1 MLLVDFRSSSGKRIL
16 YLLHIDPMRVFVPLT
31 YFSSLALRRN
41 RALEAI
47 FISVISSLQ
56 SEMEVLVH
64 FVTNLLAH
72 LEESID
78 QNKLK
83 ELLQYSKK
91 LSRFESKT
99 LLIRDV
105 FVEVLDQGKNM
116 EQELPRCIMDVGT
129 TPSLGSRD

>member
-1 MLLVDFRSSSGKRIL
+1 MITS
-16 YLLHIDPMRVFVPLT
+16 
-31 YFSSLALRRN
+31 FSFT

-47 FISVISSLQ
+47 FISVLTSLQ

-91 LSRFESKT
+91 LSQFESKT

-105 FVEVLDQGKNM
+105 FVEVLDQGKRRN
-116 EQELPRCIMDVGT
+116 R
-129 TPSLGSRD
+129 PSVLHTSR

>member
-1 MLLVDFRSSSGKRIL
+1 M
-16 YLLHIDPMRVFVPLT
+16 FVP
-31 YFSSLALRRN
+31 SH

-64 FVTNLLAH
+64 FVTNLLAQ

-91 LSRFESKT
+91 LSQFESKT
-99 LLIRDV
+99 LLIRDI
-105 FVEVLDQGKNM
+105 FVEVLDQG
-116 EQELPRCIMDVGT
+116 EQTRHA
-129 TPSLGSRD
+129 RQ

>member
-1 MLLVDFRSSSGKRIL
+1 MQLVRPADLFSPFLLDVG
-16 YLLHIDPMRVFVPLT
+16 Y
-31 YFSSLALRRN
+31 

-105 FVEVLDQGKNM
+105 FVEVLDQGKKQRECNH
-116 EQELPRCIMDVGT
+116 LF
-129 TPSLGSRD
+129 

>member
-1 MLLVDFRSSSGKRIL
+1 MPLVDCRLSSGKKNFCLSTLPDVQPVRSAD
-16 YLLHIDPMRVFVPLT
+16 LLTPLL
-31 YFSSLALRRN
+31 FDIGI

-99 LLIRDV
+99 LLIRDI
-105 FVEVLDQGKNM
+105 FVEVLDQGKNTI
-116 EQELPRCIMDVGT
+116 EYGVGAST
-129 TPSLGSRD
+129 SCHDFQI

>member
-1 MLLVDFRSSSGKRIL
+1 
-16 YLLHIDPMRVFVPLT
+16 
-31 YFSSLALRRN
+31 
-41 RALEAI
+41 
-47 FISVISSLQ
+47 
-56 SEMEVLVH
+56 MEVLVH

-116 EQELPRCIMDVGT
+116 EREQPRCIMDVRT
-129 TPSLGSRD
+129 TKSYGPRD